1 MAVAQSEMVA
11 ASLSEHFP
19 DYEFEIVTKTSLADN
34 FQDKPLYAFG
44 GKPVWTS
51 ELEELLGSTE
61 VDSVD
66 MIVHSLKDVPTTLP
80 KEFKIGAVLGKS
92 DRRDA
97 LVVRSGLPYKSL
109 SELPPDSVI
118 GTSSVRRTAQL
129 RRRFPHLQ
137 IKVIRGNDN
146 TRLAK
151 LDDPDQGYTGLV
163 LAAAGL
169 LRLDLGDRIT
179 EYFSFPHFLY
189 AVGQGVL
196 GVEIRKGDEFAQSL
210 LDKVRDV
217 PTTLVCTAERSL
229 MRKLEGGCSIP
240 LGVESFIS
248 PDYVLTIEACIT
260 SIDGKEAATGR
271 LTRTVTT
278 EEEAEMFGQDIAQ
291 SLLSQGAGTILEK
304 ININKLSQTLK

>member
-118 GTSSVRRTAQL
+118 GTSSIRRTAQL

-210 LDKVRDV
+210 LDKVRDI

-278 EEEAEMFGQDIAQ
+278 EEEAEMFGQDIAR

-304 ININKLSQTLK
+304 ININKLSQP